1 MSARDPVRPI
11 AFEDVDDIIGIAAE
25 QQDVER
31 DRLSVEDLESVA
43 VDLAIP
49 ERFVRPAIDEL
60 RRRRAA
66 TLAAAAKKAR
76 ARKVAVYA
84 AVAVLAVIA
93 LIVFVGSASLDG
105 AHRDALRQRAQVVS
119 VLERQDAVMATV
131 APPAG
136 VQPSEAQLAEITG
149 SENRVRVERARYDAL
164 ATEYNAAASG
174 LLGGAWRA
182 VRGLPESLP
191 LSNEI
196 GTW

>member
-1 MSARDPVRPI
+1 MSPAARPI
-11 AFEDVDDIIGIAAE
+11 AYEDVDDIIGIAAE

-31 DRLSVEDLESVA
+31 DRLSVEELESVA
-43 VDLAIP
+43 RDLAIP

-66 TLAAAAKKAR
+66 TLAAAAKRAR
-76 ARKVAVYA
+76 ARRVAVYGVISA
-84 AVAVLAVIA
+84 LVVLALV
-93 LIVFVGSASLDG
+93 VFVGSASLDG
-105 AHRDALRQRAQVVS
+105 EHRDALRQRAQVVS
-119 VLERQDAVMATV
+119 VLERQRAVMATV

-136 VQPSEAQLAEITG
+136 VQPTDAQLAEVTG

-164 ATEYNAAASG
+164 ATEYNASASG
-174 LLGGAWRA
+174 LLGGIWRA
-182 VRGLPESLP
+182 VRGLPEALP